1 MTEDTTPN
9 GPGGPPDDDASTGAP
24 VRTGGSGSRTGGS
37 GSGGSSPAG
46 PRARRN
52 VFVRHRWWTAA
63 AAVLLVVAIALGGW
77 LYYLNGLI
85 DPPAFIAPSQS
96 LPEADRPA
104 PAEDESL
111 NILLGGADNG
121 ENDGDN
127 VSTEAALAAPRWA
140 KGKLRSDTIMVMH
153 IPASRKQAYLISI
166 PRDSYVTIYD
176 ERGVPRGK
184 DKINAAFSEYGPAGY
199 VSTIEHLTDLRMDHL
214 AIIDWTG
221 FKDISTA
228 LGGVE
233 VFIPEAINDES
244 QGVQWNRGYET
255 LEGSRA
261 LAYVRT
267 RYGLENG
274 DFGRIA
280 RQQNFLRA
288 MMEKMLD
295 QGAFTDPITF
305 ARMLKAVINNLHIDD
320 EFTPGD
326 IRGLALSLRGIDSED
341 VIFVTAP
348 LGTYDETA
356 SGSSIVRLAPRQT
369 TALWSSVQAETLRK
383 YVRKYGDD
391 AGQLEDAKSVN

>member
-1 MTEDTTPN
+1 MTDDK
-9 GPGGPPDDDASTGAP
+9 PPTGSATAAP
-24 VRTGGSGSRTGGS
+24 SAAPKRS
-37 GSGGSSPAG
+37 
-46 PRARRN
+46 
-52 VFVRHRWWTAA
+52 VFVRHKWWTAA
-63 AAVLLVVAIALGGW
+63 VSVLLVLAIVTGGW

-85 DPPAFIAPSQS
+85 EPQSFAGPSLS
-96 LPEADRPA
+96 LSEESRPA
-104 PAEDESL
+104 VAEDEESL

-127 VSTEAALAAPRWA
+127 VSTGEALAATKWVE
-140 KGKLRSDTIMVMH
+140 GKLRSDTIMVMH

-176 ERGVPRGK
+176 ETGK
-184 DKINAAFSEYGPAGY
+184 AQGQDKINAAFSRYGPAGY

-233 VFIPEAINDES
+233 VFIPEAINDKS
-244 QGVQWNRGYET
+244 QGVQWDRGYET

-305 ARMLKAVINNLHIDD
+305 SNMLKAVINNLYVDD
-320 EFTPGD
+320 KFTPD
-326 IRGLALSLRGIDSED
+326 EIRSLALSMRGIKSED
-341 VIFVTAP
+341 VAFVTAP
-348 LGTYDETA
+348 LGRYDETA
-356 SGSSIVRLAPRQT
+356 GGASIVRLAQRQST
-369 TALWSSVQAETLRK
+369 NLWAAVRAEKLRK
-383 YVRKYGDD
+383 YVRKYGDES
-391 AGQLEDAKSVN
+391 GQLENAKKVN